1 MERNF
6 PLVSIIIPCRNE
18 RRYIAK
24 CLDSIIAQDYPKEKL
39 EVLVADGMSD
49 DGTRKII
56 SNYCRKFPFV
66 KLLNN
71 PKKFTPFALNIGIK
85 NSVGETIIR
94 MDAHAEYAPDYISQC
109 AAAARQSGVENVG
122 GRSVLSPRDDS
133 LTARAIVAVLS
144 SFFGAGDATY
154 KTKIAQKPIEVDTV
168 FGGCFKRGVF
178 DKVGLFDER
187 MIRNQDLEFNLRL
200 RRAGGKIV
208 LFPEI
213 VSYYFPKKSLRDF
226 ARHNFA
232 DGFWVIYPLKFG
244 LKTFSWRH
252 FLPMVFVL
260 AVFFLGLSGFFNR
273 SFWLL
278 LALLFSTYFLLNLS
292 FSVKIAYEK
301 KSRLIFVPMSIAFFV
316 RHFFYGLGSFAALIK
331 VLFSKFYF

>member
-1 MERNF
+1 MNDL
-6 PLVSIIIPCRNE
+6 LVSVIIPCLNE
-18 RRYIAK
+18 ENFIKR
-24 CLDSIIAQDYPKEKL
+24 CLESLIEQDYPKENL
-39 EVLVADGMSD
+39 EVLTVDGMSD
-49 DGTRKII
+49 DKTREIVAGYCK
-56 SNYCRKFPFV
+56 NYSFV
-66 KLLNN
+66 KLLDN
-71 PKKFTPFALNIGIK
+71 PKKFTPFAMNIGIK
-85 NSVGETIIR
+85 NAKGKFIIL
-94 MDAHAEYAPDYISQC
+94 MGAHADYAKDYISRC
-109 AAAARQSGVENVG
+109 IGAMNDSGADNVG
-122 GRSVLSPRDDS
+122 GRVMIRPRDNS

>member
-1 MERNF
+1 MNDL
-6 PLVSIIIPCRNE
+6 LVSVIIPCLNE
-18 RRYIAK
+18 ENFIKR
-24 CLDSIIAQDYPKEKL
+24 CLESLIEQDYPKENL
-39 EVLVADGMSD
+39 EVLTVDGMSD
-49 DGTRKII
+49 DKTREIVAGYCK
-56 SNYCRKFPFV
+56 NYSFV
-66 KLLNN
+66 KLLDN
-71 PKKFTPFALNIGIK
+71 PKKFTPFAMNIGIK
-85 NSVGETIIR
+85 NAKGKFIIL
-94 MDAHAEYAPDYISQC
+94 MGAHADYAKDYISRC
-109 AAAARQSGVENVG
+109 IGAMNDSGADNVG
-122 GRSVLSPRDDS
+122 GRVMIRPRDNS
-133 LTARAIVAVLS
+133 LTGRAIAAVLS